1 MPTLRP
7 CNHAVTLAMR
17 KSRTF
22 FARFWRAK
30 DGAAAV
36 EYALMLAIVCC
47 GIAVGASMLAG
58 SINEAVT
65 QLAVCLEQPVSC
77 LAPS

>member
-1 MPTLRP
+1 
-7 CNHAVTLAMR
+7 MR

-22 FARFWRAK
+22 FAEFWRAK
-30 DGAAAV
+30 DGAAAL

-47 GIAVGASMLAG
+47 GIAVGASMLTS

-65 QLAVCLEQPVSC
+65 QLAACLEQPISC

>member
-1 MPTLRP
+1 
-7 CNHAVTLAMR
+7 MR
-17 KSRTF
+17 KLRTF
-22 FARFWRAK
+22 FAGFWRAK
-30 DGAAAV
+30 DGAAAG

-65 QLAVCLEQPVSC
+65 QLAVCLEQPISC

>member
-1 MPTLRP
+1 
-7 CNHAVTLAMR
+7 MR

-47 GIAVGASMLAG
+47 VIAVGASMLAG
-58 SINEAVT
+58 SINETVT
-65 QLAVCLEQPVSC
+65 QLAACLGQPISC

>member
-1 MPTLRP
+1 
-7 CNHAVTLAMR
+7 MR

-30 DGAAAV
+30 DGAAAA

>member
-1 MPTLRP
+1 M
-7 CNHAVTLAMR
+7 AMR

-22 FARFWRAK
+22 FAGFWRAK

-47 GIAVGASMLAG
+47 GIAVGASMLAD

-65 QLAVCLEQPVSC
+65 QLAACLEQPVRC
-77 LAPS
+77 LELS

>member
-1 MPTLRP
+1 
-7 CNHAVTLAMR
+7 MR
-17 KSRTF
+17 NSKSF
-22 FARFWRAK
+22 IARFWRAK

-58 SINEAVT
+58 SINETVT
-65 QLAVCLEQPVSC
+65 QLAACLEQPISC